1 MGIRGILLL
10 ALIPA
15 CMADNR
21 WISLRTPNFHLL
33 SQSDEKQGREAIK
46 LFEEVRL
53 AFTGT
58 LGLKLPENKP
68 ITIVSFRD
76 AGAFARYKPRPNIL
90 AYTFTARNRDYIVMQ
105 ELTTANYPYALHEF
119 THVMVAQA
127 GIKLPLWL
135 NEGFA
140 EIYGTLIPDG
150 RRIRVGRIIPARL
163 QTVQSAMLDLHEVL
177 SADRNSKLYN
187 EADRVGIFYAES
199 WALVHMLKFSDA
211 YAPRF
216 ERVLDAIGRGE
227 SSEEALQ
234 KVYSKTLRQILTDLG
249 SYVHGSRFREGVIK
263 TRLDQ
268 KVAEPQL
275 ESVDPVQTGVLL
287 ATLEARSTDNAPAI
301 KSLQELMAENPQRLE
316 PVETL
321 AWIQLNGA
329 APVAAIAP
337 FRRALQMGT
346 RDATLCYEFA
356 VKLNTVIPDSD
367 YVAALHR
374 AAEIDPGL
382 APAQEQLAAHA
393 FNHHDYPETLARLHA
408 IKKLERSNAFPYW
421 QMLSAAALQTG
432 NVQEAKSAAAN
443 AAKYAVTAD
452 EKRRLEQ
459 LQKLLS
465 AR

>member
-1 MGIRGILLL
+1 MLLL

-15 CMADNR
+15 CLANDR
-21 WISLRTPNFHLL
+21 WISLRTPNFRLL
-33 SQSDEKQGREAIK
+33 SQADEKTAREASK

-58 LGLKLPENKP
+58 LGLKLPDNKP

-76 AGAFARYKPRPNIL
+76 EGAFARYKPRPNIL
-90 AYTFTARNRDYIVMQ
+90 AYTFTDRNRDYIIMQ
-105 ELTTANYPYALHEF
+105 ELTAANYPQALHEF

-150 RRIRVGRIIPARL
+150 HRIRVGRIIPARL
-163 QTVQSAMLDLHEVL
+163 QTAQSAMLDLHEVL
-177 SADRNSKLYN
+177 SADRTSKLYN

-199 WALVHMLKFSDA
+199 WALVHMLKFSDD
-211 YAPRF
+211 YSPRF
-216 ERVLDAIGRGE
+216 ERALNAIGRGE

-234 KVYSKTLRQILTDLG
+234 QVYGKTLRQILIDLNT
-249 SYVHGSRFREGVIK
+249 YIHGNKFREGVIK

-268 KVAEPQL
+268 KVAQPQL
-275 ESVDPVQTGVLL
+275 EPVDPVETGVLL
-287 ATLEARSTDNAPAI
+287 ANLEARSLRYAPAI
-301 KSLQELMAENPQRLE
+301 KSLQELMAANPQRLE
-316 PVETL
+316 PVEML
-321 AWIQLNGA
+321 AWIQLNGS

-356 VKLNTVIPDSD
+356 VKLNAVIPDSD
-367 YVAALHR
+367 YVAALRR
-374 AAEIDPGL
+374 ASEIDPAL

-393 FNHHDYPETLARLHA
+393 FNHHDYPETLSRLHA

-421 QMLSAAALQTG
+421 HMLSAAALQTG
-432 NVQEAKSAAAN
+432 DIPEAKSAAAN
-443 AAKYAVTAD
+443 AAKYAVTGD
-452 EKRRLEQ
+452 QKRSLEE